1 MIPRPPISTRT
12 DTLFPDTTLF
22 RSLADGAGQVV
33 GEHDFERGLVQALHS
48 LVEVHLQLRLG
59 LLVEHR
65 RRARGLE
72 GHVLDVDLFDAELR
86 AVLGRRG
93 GAIADGLV
101 GHVVTP
107 GIRRKWRGKEP
118 IMARS
123 ARGRAAVP
131 RIGPC
136 CWTGPWP
143 AAVRPA
149 ARRRCRHRARAP
161 ARSRPSSG
169 AWRRYPRSARS
180 CTPAPP
186 AATWPT
192 PAACSRDRT
201 GSSARSSSRGCGP
214 SRNRPWAAGRPPARC
229 RG

>member
-123 ARGRAAVP
+123 AR
-131 RIGPC
+131 
-136 CWTGPWP
+136 
-143 AAVRPA
+143 
-149 ARRRCRHRARAP
+149 
-161 ARSRPSSG
+161 
-169 AWRRYPRSARS
+169 
-180 CTPAPP
+180 
-186 AATWPT
+186 
-192 PAACSRDRT
+192 
-201 GSSARSSSRGCGP
+201 
-214 SRNRPWAAGRPPARC
+214 AAGPGCPGSALVAGLAPGQRQVGLLTAAAGAIDRAST
-229 RG
+229 RLNSRQ

>member
-1 MIPRPPISTRT
+1 M
-12 DTLFPDTTLF
+12 
-22 RSLADGAGQVV
+22 
-33 GEHDFERGLVQALHS
+33 
-48 LVEVHLQLRLG
+48 VEVHRQLRLG
-59 LLVEHR
+59 LLVEHG

-72 GHVLDVDLFDAELR
+72 GHVLDVDLCDAELR

-131 RIGPC
+131 RISPC
-136 CWTGPWP
+136 CGTCPWP
-143 AAVRPA
+143 AAGRPA
-149 ARRRCRHRARAP
+149 ASRRCRHRARAP

-169 AWRRYPRSARS
+169 AWRRYPRSARP
-180 CTPAPP
+180 CQPAQP

-192 PAACSRDRT
+192 QAACTLERT
-201 GSSARSSSRGCGP
+201 GP
-214 SRNRPWAAGRPPARC
+214 SRTEERSVGKEGGRKGRY
-229 RG
+229 G